1 MSLEHLC
8 GMADNAI
15 RGPGVCAGLGTANT
29 MHMASEALGMSL
41 TGTTPVLANGPAMWD
56 GVRRAGARIVE
67 LVTEGL
73 RPREVMTPGAFRNAV
88 TVMLAVSASV
98 NSIKHLQAVA
108 HEAACPVDVPGLFAE
123 LADRVPLLCAV
134 RPNGPAFIEDLE
146 RAGGTRAV
154 MAQLGDL
161 LDLDVPTV
169 DGGTLREVLAGAPV
183 ADEDV
188 VRPPSRPYGTRPS
201 IVMVR
206 GSLAP
211 GGAVMKRPVDDR
223 GARRFEG
230 TAQCHSSRDEA
241 LAALARGEVQP
252 GTVLVVR
259 GLGVVGGPGMALGS
273 AVVFAL
279 EGAGLGDTV
288 AVVTDGQMS
297 GLVNVGTV
305 VGEVTPEAA
314 LGGPLALVEDGDRI
328 VIDVDRR
335 TVDLDVPDD
344 VLAERRAGLGTPDLG
359 PDHGWLSAYRRLV
372 SPVPEGAVLTA
383 PSPGRAPEE
392 GP

>member
-1 MSLEHLC
+1 
-8 GMADNAI
+8 
-15 RGPGVCAGLGTANT
+15 
-29 MHMASEALGMSL
+29 MHMACEALGMSL
-41 TGTTPVLANGPAMWD
+41 SGTTPVLANSPAMWD

-88 TVMLAVSASV
+88 TLLLATSASV

-108 HEAACPVDVPGLFAE
+108 HEAGCPVDVPGLFAE

-134 RPNGPAFIEDLE
+134 RPNGPHFIEDLE
-146 RAGGTRAV
+146 AAGGTRAV
-154 MAQLGDL
+154 LSRLTDL

-169 DGGTLREVLAGAPV
+169 DGGTLREVLRGATV
-183 ADEDV
+183 TDDEV
-188 VRPPSRPYGTRPS
+188 VRPVDRPFGTRPS

-211 GGAVMKRPVDDR
+211 GGAVMKRPVVDR

-230 TAQCHSSRDEA
+230 TALCYSSRDEA
-241 LAALARGEVQP
+241 LEGLARGEVRP

-279 EGAGLGDTV
+279 EGAGLGDSV

-335 TVDLDVPDD
+335 TVDLDVPEE
-344 VLAERRAGLGTPDLG
+344 VLAERRAGLGEPELG

-372 SPVPEGAVLTA
+372 SPVPAGAVLTA
-383 PSPGRAPEE
+383 PSPGRGPEE
-392 GP
+392 TS

>member
-1 MSLEHLC
+1 
-8 GMADNAI
+8 
-15 RGPGVCAGLGTANT
+15 
-29 MHMASEALGMSL
+29 
-41 TGTTPVLANGPAMWD
+41 
-56 GVRRAGARIVE
+56 
-67 LVTEGL
+67 
-73 RPREVMTPGAFRNAV
+73 
-88 TVMLAVSASV
+88 
-98 NSIKHLQAVA
+98 
-108 HEAACPVDVPGLFAE
+108 
-123 LADRVPLLCAV
+123 
-134 RPNGPAFIEDLE
+134 
-146 RAGGTRAV
+146 

-188 VRPPSRPYGTRPS
+188 IRPPSRPYGTGPS

>member
-1 MSLEHLC
+1 
-8 GMADNAI
+8 
-15 RGPGVCAGLGTANT
+15 
-29 MHMASEALGMSL
+29 
-41 TGTTPVLANGPAMWD
+41 
-56 GVRRAGARIVE
+56 
-67 LVTEGL
+67 
-73 RPREVMTPGAFRNAV
+73 
-88 TVMLAVSASV
+88 
-98 NSIKHLQAVA
+98 
-108 HEAACPVDVPGLFAE
+108 
-123 LADRVPLLCAV
+123 
-134 RPNGPAFIEDLE
+134 
-146 RAGGTRAV
+146 
-154 MAQLGDL
+154 
-161 LDLDVPTV
+161 
-169 DGGTLREVLAGAPV
+169 
-183 ADEDV
+183 
-188 VRPPSRPYGTRPS
+188 
-201 IVMVR
+201 
-206 GSLAP
+206 
-211 GGAVMKRPVDDR
+211 
-223 GARRFEG
+223 
-230 TAQCHSSRDEA
+230 
-241 LAALARGEVQP
+241 
-252 GTVLVVR
+252 
-259 GLGVVGGPGMALGS
+259 MALGS

>member
-1 MSLEHLC
+1 
-8 GMADNAI
+8 
-15 RGPGVCAGLGTANT
+15 
-29 MHMASEALGMSL
+29 
-41 TGTTPVLANGPAMWD
+41 
-56 GVRRAGARIVE
+56 
-67 LVTEGL
+67 
-73 RPREVMTPGAFRNAV
+73 MTSGAFRNAV
-88 TVMLAVSASV
+88 TVMLAISGSV

-108 HEAACPVDVPGLFAE
+108 HEADCAVDVPGLFAE

-134 RPNGPAFIEDLE
+134 RPNGPHFIEDLE

-154 MAQLGDL
+154 LAQLADL

-169 DGGTLREVLAGAPV
+169 DGGTLRDVLHAATV
-183 ADEDV
+183 ADEEV
-188 VRPPSRPYGTRPS
+188 VRPADRPVGTRPT
-201 IVMVR
+201 IVVVR

-211 GGAVMKRPVDDR
+211 GGAVVKRPVDDR

-230 TAQCHSSRDEA
+230 TALCYSSRDEA
-241 LAALARGEVQP
+241 LDGLARGEVEP

-279 EGAGLGDTV
+279 QGTGLGDTV

-328 VIDVDRR
+328 VIDVDQRA
-335 TVDLDVPDD
+335 VDLDVPED
-344 VLAERRAGLGTPDLG
+344 VLAERRAGLGSPELG

-372 SPVPEGAVLTA
+372 SPVPGGAVLTA
-383 PSPGRAPEE
+383 PSPGRAPEDAS
-392 GP
+392 